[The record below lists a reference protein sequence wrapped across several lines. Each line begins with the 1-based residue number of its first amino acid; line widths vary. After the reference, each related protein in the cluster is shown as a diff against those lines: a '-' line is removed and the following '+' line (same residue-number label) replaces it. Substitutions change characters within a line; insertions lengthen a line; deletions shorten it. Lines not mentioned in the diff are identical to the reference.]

1 MSLFDRVSTTP
12 VVTERTEV
20 DAKTGKVTAGVFIP
34 LPYNLAKQFPPKPK
48 EEDDSA
54 PHVTLLYIGDVTPE
68 EMTKVV
74 SAVREVA
81 KDWPPFRMDVST
93 YGEFKND
100 KEQTIPHMAPAA
112 TIRVKGPQGVYYR
125 TLGELHA
132 DLFAAVE
139 GCGVK
144 IAHKYGHT
152 KASPSFAK
160 RAETFKSHTT
170 LAYQNKG
177 DGPYTGPKPTGS
189 FQVNDIEVWG
199 WEVYKIPL
207 GNTTADQPTGAPMIL
222 RDPKVQT
229 MRNESEVDRVVN
241 AVLEQYGP
249 AIYEQAAAEVT
260 EARTNYARSIA
271 TLHEDSNSPSRFLD
285 LAFPKSPV
293 KPKTE
298 SETRAESLV
307 DALRAFSE
315 EGGAGNTPPEPGSKP
330 EPNAKEPGSDPDN
343 EPLDRKKKPKDP
355 KDPKDPKAEKPEGE
369 EGEEG
374 EGEEGEEGEEEQ
386 QLSPFHQH
394 GHAIIIG
401 TEDKAPITL
410 SPEQIEATQKTA
422 KHGVHFEGQEPE
434 PPVADFIQQNL
445 GNVKPEPWEPEEPKP
460 GDPRWHPHLAHS
472 LFGRDTDE
480 IHHAVTTHD
489 NFDPKKSIH
498 DNLLGTA
505 DAWHH
510 PEHGH
515 HVSSHDLN
523 HLVKSVSDDPAAAE
537 VHPGTSEMHKQ
548 LHGGMEDFKR
558 FHKAGF
564 AATFPQDSGHHEH
577 HTKIARIAD
586 TAHAA
591 RDAHLAHMM
600 RTKGGVYFASK
611 EHVPAAAARLARK
624 GSKSAKVDEG
634 SGSLFDRLIGL
645 AEEESPTSIGV
656 GTDEA
661 IEANDDYLHW
671 VNGYGDRSES

>member
-1 MSLFDRVSTTP
+1 MSLFERVSTTP
-12 VVTERTEV
+12 IVTERTEV

-54 PHVTLLYIGDVTPE
+54 PHVTLLYVGDVTAE

-100 KEQTIPHMAPAA
+100 KEQTIAHMAPTA

-125 TLGELHA
+125 SLGELHA
-132 DLFAAVE
+132 DLYAGIE

-144 IAHKYGHT
+144 IAHKYGHV
-152 KASPSFAK
+152 KAAPSFAK

-177 DGPYTGPKPTGS
+177 DGPYTGAKPTGS

-241 AVLEQYGP
+241 ALLEQYSSP
-249 AIYEQAAAEVT
+249 SKTLYEQAASEVI
-260 EARTNYARSIA
+260 EARTNHARSVA
-271 TLHEDSNSPSRFLD
+271 TLYEDSNKPSRFLD
-285 LAFPKSPV
+285 LAFPKRPA

-298 SETRAESLV
+298 SEARAESLA
-307 DALRAFSE
+307 DALRAFTE

-330 EPNAKEPGSDPDN
+330 EPDAKEPGSDPES
-343 EPLDRKKKPKDP
+343 EPLDRKKPKD
-355 KDPKDPKAEKPEGE
+355 KAKPEE
-369 EGEEG
+369 PEGG
-374 EGEEGEEGEEEQ
+374 EGEEDGEGEEQ

-401 TEDKAPITL
+401 VDDEKTPITL
-410 SPEQIEATQKTA
+410 SPEQTEATQKTA
-422 KHGVHFEGQEPE
+422 KHGVHFEGQEPS
-434 PPVADFIQQNL
+434 PNVADFIQQNL
-445 GNVKPEPWEPEEPKP
+445 GNAKPEPWEPEDPLP

-537 VHPGTSEMHKQ
+537 VHPGAAEMHKQ
-548 LHGGMEDFKR
+548 LHGGMEDFKK

-564 AATFPQDSGHHEH
+564 AATFPQDSGFHEH

-634 SGSLFDRLIGL
+634 SLFDRLIGL
-645 AEEESPTSIGV
+645 AEDESSPTTIGA

-661 IEANDDYLHW
+661 MEANDDYLHW